1 MGIFMNTRHSASE
14 SGHVTAELEA
24 LVNEATLGT
33 GNYVF
38 EAGNKFAITVTPVT
52 GKVNVSNGVF
62 SWCGRLGGVDEFE
75 TVQYTPPGSETL
87 YKKIVIGARYSKT
100 PGSLVEN
107 IYLEAIE
114 SEVQSSESAAA
125 GVTLTLDSDEIKPDT
140 ISAFLPLWEFT
151 ANSKTHSTPV
161 KKFNTINNLKI
172 LLNKAGE
179 LTNQIAAEATARENA
194 DEKLQANITVEETAR
209 KNADKNLQTNITTEE
224 TARKNADTGLDNR
237 LKLVEQKY
245 ELVTDEM
252 VTNRS
257 YEFPANKYRL
267 FVFLAQI
274 DSTYSNPYALIFPAI
289 PGSYYL
295 PIYYITKGTLADK
308 VETMYV
314 GAYVSNT
321 DITLSKLGYLNGYFK
336 FKGLYGIT

>member
-24 LVNEATLGT
+24 LVNEATLCA

-38 EAGNKFAITVTPVT
+38 EAGNKFAITITPVT

-107 IYLEAIE
+107 IFLEAIE

-140 ISAFLPLWEFT
+140 VSAFLPLWEFT

-161 KKFNTINNLKI
+161 KKFNTVNNLKI
-172 LLNKAGE
+172 LLNRAGE
-179 LTNQIAAEATARENA
+179 LSNQIADEA
-194 DEKLQANITVEETAR
+194 TAR
-209 KNADKNLQTNITTEE
+209 KNADKSLRLSISAEATERQNADQNLQANISDEA
-224 TARKNADTGLDNR
+224 TARRNADTGLDNR
-237 LKLVEQKY
+237 LKLVEPNFEFITDSMVNTAQK
-245 ELVTDEM
+245 
-252 VTNRS
+252 
-257 YEFPANKYRL
+257 FPANRYRL
-267 FVFLAQI
+267 FVFLVQVS
-274 DSTYSNPYALIFPAI
+274 STYTSPYVLTFPAM
-289 PGSYYL
+289 PGQYQL
-295 PIYYITKGTLADK
+295 PIHYISKGAVGDK
-308 VETMYV
+308 VETTYV
-314 GAYVSNT
+314 YAGVSE
-321 DITLSKLGYLNGYFK
+321 DSIVLSKFGYTGYFT

>member
-87 YKKIVIGARYSKT
+87 YKKIVIGAKYSKT

-140 ISAFLPLWEFT
+140 VSAFLPLWEFT

-161 KKFNTINNLKI
+161 KKFNTVNDLKF
-172 LLNKAGE
+172 LLNKANE
-179 LTNQIAAEATARENA
+179 LSNKISSEAATRASAISNEAAARSSADNENRTLISNETTARTNA
-194 DEKLQANITVEETAR
+194 D
-209 KNADKNLQTNITTEE
+209 NLF
-224 TARKNADTGLDNR
+224 DNR
-237 LKLVEQKY
+237 LQNIEKRY
-245 ELVTDEM
+245 ELLDDSFGNGSTIRMSLNDYRAFAVTIRDNQDPSSNER
-252 VTNRS
+252 VHF
-257 YEFPANKYRL
+257 FPAAVGSYVWPLYKFTERSLGGFNVAISRL
-267 FVFLAQI
+267 F
-274 DSTYSNPYALIFPAI
+274 
-289 PGSYYL
+289 
-295 PIYYITKGTLADK
+295 ITVNNDTINVTVD
-308 VETMYV
+308 TSDV
-314 GAYVSNT
+314 GFSWKK
-321 DITLSKLGYLNGYFK
+321 I
-336 FKGLYGIT
+336 YGIK

>member
-38 EAGNKFAITVTPVT
+38 EAGNKFAITITPVT

-114 SEVQSSESAAA
+114 SEIQSSESTAA

-161 KKFNTINNLKI
+161 KKFNTVNNLKF

-179 LTNQIAAEATARENA
+179 LSTQIAAERSARISADNTIGSSVIDEMNARINA
-194 DEKLQANITVEETAR
+194 DA
-209 KNADKNLQTNITTEE
+209 
-224 TARKNADTGLDNR
+224 GFDNR
-237 LKLVEQKY
+237 LGVIEKKY
-245 ELVTDEM
+245 ELIASEV
-252 VTNRS
+252 VNNRTYNFTS
-257 YEFPANKYRL
+257 NKYRMFVL
-267 FVFLAQI
+267 FVKI
-274 DSTYSNPYALIFPAI
+274 SNTYDDVIKIFPAI
-289 PGSYYL
+289 PGSCTVTTHYPSKQTVGY
-295 PIYYITKGTLADK
+295 K
-308 VETMYV
+308 VETVYTTATITETSFKINNSGDV
-314 GAYVSNT
+314 TNT
-321 DITLSKLGYLNGYFK
+321 FAGQA
-336 FKGLYGIT
+336 LYGIT

>member
-38 EAGNKFAITVTPVT
+38 EAGNKFAITITPVT

-75 TVQYTPPGSETL
+75 TVQYTPPNSETL

-161 KKFNTINNLKI
+161 KKFNTVNNLKF

-179 LTNQIAAEATARENA
+179 LSTQISTEKTARENA
-194 DEKLQANITVEETAR
+194 DKS
-209 KNADKNLQTNITTEE
+209 LQTSISGET
-224 TARKNADTGLDNR
+224 TARKNADTAFDNR
-237 LKLVEQKY
+237 LKLIEQKY
-245 ELVTDEM
+245 ELITDK
-252 VTNRS
+252 VAWGLDYT
-257 YEFPANKYRL
+257 FPPNKYRA
-267 FVFLAQI
+267 FCFLVKTSSI
-274 DSTYSNPYALIFPAI
+274 RDSEVKIFPAI
-289 PGSYYL
+289 PGTYTVPTYY
-295 PIYYITKGTLADK
+295 PSKETIGYK
-308 VETMYV
+308 VETIYSN
-314 GAYVSNT
+314 AYIT
-321 DITLSKLGYLNGYFK
+321 DSSISIVNHGDTDNYF
-336 FKGLYGIT
+336 GNQGIYGIT

>member
-38 EAGNKFAITVTPVT
+38 EAGNKFAITITPVT
-52 GKVNVSNGVF
+52 GKINVSNGVF

-151 ANSKTHSTPV
+151 ANSKIHSTPV
-161 KKFNTINNLKI
+161 KKFNTVNNLKF

-179 LTNQIAAEATARENA
+179 LSTQIATET
-194 DEKLQANITVEETAR
+194 TAR
-209 KNADKNLQTNITTEE
+209 KNADSANQTSINNEITT
-224 TARKNADTGLDNR
+224 RKNADTALDNR
-237 LKLVEQKY
+237 LKLIEQKY
-245 ELVTDEM
+245 ELISDEFAW
-252 VTNRS
+252 NRQ
-257 YEFPANKYRL
+257 YTFAENKYRL
-267 FVFLAQI
+267 FVFLVQVNT
-274 DSTYSNPYALIFPAI
+274 TYSNPYVLIFPAI
-289 PGSYYL
+289 PGSYCL
-295 PIYYITKGTLADK
+295 PIHYISKGTLADK
-308 VETMYV
+308 VETT
-314 GAYVSNT
+314 YVSAHVTATTIKFN
-321 DITLSKLGYLNGYFK
+321 SAGYSDGYFS

>member
-38 EAGNKFAITVTPVT
+38 EAGNKFAITITPVT

-87 YKKIVIGARYSKT
+87 YKKIVIGAKYSKT

-140 ISAFLPLWEFT
+140 VSAFLPLWEFT

-161 KKFNTINNLKI
+161 KKFNTVNNLKI

-179 LTNQIAAEATARENA
+179 LSNQIVAET
-194 DEKLQANITVEETAR
+194 TAR
-209 KNADKNLQTNITTEE
+209 KNADQSLQSSISNEA

-245 ELVTDEM
+245 EFITDEM

-274 DSTYSNPYALIFPAI
+274 DSTYSSPYVLIFPAI
-289 PGSYYL
+289 PGQYYL

-314 GAYVSNT
+314 GAYVSDT
-321 DITLSKLGYLNGYFK
+321 DITLSKTGYLNGYFK